1 MFFSLF
7 WGLEDPDVG
16 QTDFILRPLCLT
28 CWWQS
33 FCLNSLSLIFTHIC
47 VLISS
52 SSKDT
57 SHIGLEAT
65 HVTSVYFHCL
75 IKSPASKQSHILKC
89 WEVGRQHLDLGRTI
103 HPITM
108 VKDNTLPYEKDKARI
123 SILTTL
129 FNIVMEGLVISV
141 RQGKEIKDVHIE
153 KEE

>member
-1 MFFSLF
+1 ML
-7 WGLEDPDVG
+7 GG
-16 QTDFILRPLCLT
+16 RTA
-28 CWWQS
+28 
-33 FCLNSLSLIFTHIC
+33 
-47 VLISS
+47 
-52 SSKDT
+52 T
-57 SHIGLEAT
+57 SGFGEN
-65 HVTSVYFHCL
+65 
-75 IKSPASKQSHILKC
+75 
-89 WEVGRQHLDLGRTI
+89 TI